1 VQRQFEVFSS
11 HRTLRLQT
19 LISYSAQVDLLCNP
33 SFPPLIPLSLAAS
46 AISHGLVGFPCCP
59 FCFCFVS
66 VLFLRICLQVVA
78 TEMRQ
83 CEYRA
88 VIPSALACSSTSF
101 FGRLFN
107 FLLWTMKTVVYLVL
121 FLLVSGAAALVISA
135 FTGYGSRFVPSLP
148 QVHVFGFRISCI
160 CLTDFC

>member
-1 VQRQFEVFSS
+1 MQPLISSS
-11 HRTLRLQT
+11 HSALPRCLGHISRTGWFR
-19 LISYSAQVDLLCNP
+19 P
-33 SFPPLIPLSLAAS
+33 AA
-46 AISHGLVGFPCCP
+46 G
-59 FCFCFVS
+59 FVS

-88 VIPSALACSSTSF
+88 VIPSALACGSTSF

-121 FLLVSGAAALVISA
+121 FLLVGGAAALVISA

-148 QVHVFGFRISCI
+148 QVHVFGFRIC
-160 CLTDFC
+160 